1 MEQNAAAPEP
11 EAPRRPRGLSF
22 VPAFTGFAAMF
33 SAHVAESFLRS
44 YREALSPA
52 SDLNGAWLHAVMR
65 AAQEHRRIVVA
76 REVAALI
83 LAVLLF
89 IASARVF
96 LRVPSAGW
104 LWRQALAAQVL
115 LAGATV
121 WTERALAPARRRA
134 FFDAVR
140 AAGRAVEPLSGTRSL
155 DETLRALL
163 GLSAVL
169 PMIWAT
175 VVLAVLVYAT
185 RPRVRAFTG

>member
-1 MEQNAAAPEP
+1 MEQNAAEPEP
-11 EAPRRPRGLSF
+11 EAPRRPRGLS
-22 VPAFTGFAAMF
+22 VIPALTGFAAMF
-33 SAHVAESFLRS
+33 SAHVAESFLRT
-44 YREALSPA
+44 YREALSAPH
-52 SDLNGAWLHAVMR
+52 DLNGVWLHAVVR
-65 AAQEHRRIVVA
+65 AAQEHRRMVVA

-96 LRVPSAGW
+96 LRAPNAGW
-104 LWRQALAAQVL
+104 LWRQALAAQVV

-121 WTERALAPARRRA
+121 WVERSLGGARRRA

-140 AAGRAVEPLSGTRSL
+140 AAGRGVEPLAGTKSL

-163 GLSAVL
+163 GLSAAIPVV
-169 PMIWAT
+169 WAT
-175 VVLAVLVYAT
+175 AVLALLVYAT